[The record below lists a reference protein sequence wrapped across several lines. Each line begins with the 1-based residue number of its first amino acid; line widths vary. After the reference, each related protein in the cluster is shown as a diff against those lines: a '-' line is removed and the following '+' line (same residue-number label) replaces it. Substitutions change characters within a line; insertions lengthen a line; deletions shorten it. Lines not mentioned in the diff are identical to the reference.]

1 MKLRIALLSVVA
13 ALLTLPVSAADKVKI
28 GFVTTLTTGAAV
40 IGKDMQDAVNLAVE
54 DIGGK
59 MGGLDVEVIF
69 GDDGFKPETGKQVT
83 DKLIKA
89 DDVDFVAGYIWSHVL
104 LASQKSVLGAGKF
117 LISSNAGPS
126 QLAGKLCNKN
136 FVSTSWQNDQTPMA
150 MGEVLN
156 QRGIKKLYVMAPNYA
171 AGKNMVAGVERT
183 FAGEIVG
190 KDMTKWGKDAQLD
203 FSAELAKA
211 SASGAEAIFVF

>member
-1 MKLRIALLSVVA
+1 MLS
-13 ALLTLPVSAADKVKI
+13 TSI
-28 GFVTTLTTGAAV
+28 
-40 IGKDMQDAVNLAVE
+40 E

-117 LISSNAGPS
+117 LISSNGGPS
-126 QLAGKLCNKN
+126 QLAGKLGNKN
-136 FVSTSWQNDQTPMA
+136 FFSSAWQNEQTPILWA
-150 MGEVLN
+150 
-156 QRGIKKLYVMAPNYA
+156 RY
-171 AGKNMVAGVERT
+171 
-183 FAGEIVG
+183 
-190 KDMTKWGKDAQLD
+190 
-203 FSAELAKA
+203 
-211 SASGAEAIFVF
+211 